1 MREGGAQRWKVGELA
16 DATGLTV
23 RTLHYWGEL
32 GLVVPSTRTTSGH
45 RLYGAEDVERVYQV
59 VALRELG
66 LSLDAIGGVLD
77 EGGPEL
83 GGVLE
88 AHVTQVRA
96 QLDALR
102 TLESTLSVLVARVR
116 RTGSP
121 APSDLLGLIDE
132 VSKMNEKFNEY
143 FTNEQLAT
151 LSRRREQLGENHIA
165 EVESEWPT
173 LIAKV
178 QAEKDAGT
186 DPGAPRVQALAA
198 RWMELLEEFDGGD
211 PAIREAN
218 GRMLTDSQGEVS
230 GGGQIVELID
240 YIKRSNQARQN

>member
-1 MREGGAQRWKVGELA
+1 MRDHAQLWKVGELA
-16 DATGLTV
+16 DTTGLTV

-32 GLVVPSTRTTSGH
+32 GLVVPSSRTTSGH
-45 RLYGAEDVERVYQV
+45 RLYGVADVERVYQV

-66 LSLDAIGGVLD
+66 LSLDAIGRVLD
-77 EGGPEL
+77 EGGPGL
-83 GGVLE
+83 AGVLE

-102 TLESTLSVLVARVR
+102 TLEATLSVLVTRVR

-143 FTNEQLAT
+143 FTDEQLAT
-151 LSRRREQLGENHIA
+151 LSRRREQLGEDRIA
-165 EVESEWPT
+165 EAESEWPI

-186 DPGAPRVQALAA
+186 DPGEPRVQALAA
-198 RWMELLEEFDGGD
+198 RWMELLAEFDGGD

-218 GRMLTDSQGEVS
+218 GRMLTENQSEV
-230 GGGQIVELID
+230 GGGSHIVELID
-240 YIKRSNQARQN
+240 YINSSNQARQN